1 MAKGAH
7 YPRTMPESARSPLKA
22 ALVAAFTVGVVLF
35 LVDPPSLSGI
45 PGIAM
50 WIGGGIALTLA
61 TAWAFVAMMGD
72 DGPSEHQFERIVER
86 SEALARLPV
95 PELPPDEFDELVTE
109 AIDDLPAEFRDLLE
123 TTPVVVSMHGREY
136 RAYGHYIGDTV
147 ARDDHPDRII
157 IYRDT
162 LERDFG
168 HDPELLRAQVTRT
181 VRHELA
187 HHLGWNETGV
197 ERLGL

>member
-1 MAKGAH
+1 MFDQ
-7 YPRTMPESARSPLKA
+7 ARAPLKA
-22 ALVAAFTVGVVLF
+22 ALVAAFTVGVVLL
-35 LVDPPSLSGI
+35 LVNPPSLSGL
-45 PGIAM
+45 PGLAL
-50 WIGGGIALTLA
+50 WLGGGLLLVVA
-61 TAWAFVAMMGD
+61 TAWAAVALMGD
-72 DGPSEHQFERIVER
+72 DGPSELEFDRIVER

-109 AIDDLPAEFRDLLE
+109 AIDDLPPEFRDLLE
-123 TTPVVVSMHGREY
+123 TTPVVVSRRGREY

-168 HDPELLRAQVTRT
+168 HDPDLLRAQVTRT

-187 HHLGWNETGV
+187 HHLGWNEVGV